1 MDAQFKEAGLHYM
14 ATSARSMLDRL
25 AGGQDELFV
34 SGSDLRQALEVAAA
48 VHLSAE
54 AGGAPV
60 RLPLEDRAV
69 VFYPRACECNRTLP
83 RVRSFASLCL
93 TARCHRQT
101 VGAEEM

>member
-54 AGGAPV
+54 AGGAPLSPLSEAGEGSLRDGG
-60 RLPLEDRAV
+60 RLSEGSEISQVISD
-69 VFYPRACECNRTLP
+69 LP
-83 RVRSFASLCL
+83 
-93 TARCHRQT
+93 
-101 VGAEEM
+101 

>member
-54 AGGAPV
+54 A
-60 RLPLEDRAV
+60 
-69 VFYPRACECNRTLP
+69 
-83 RVRSFASLCL
+83 
-93 TARCHRQT
+93 
-101 VGAEEM
+101 EEAGTRDNTEALVYRISAISKNSNEANKTMWAIKKKFDEKKEGDG